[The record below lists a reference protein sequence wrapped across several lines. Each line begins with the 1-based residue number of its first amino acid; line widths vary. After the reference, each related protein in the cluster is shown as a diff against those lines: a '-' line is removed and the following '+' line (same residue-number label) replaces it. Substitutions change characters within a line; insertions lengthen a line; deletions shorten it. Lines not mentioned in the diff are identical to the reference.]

1 MKFCFVLINYITY
14 HIHSF
19 YRFDRLTTLA
29 YNTTQNGTLTYNKAV
44 RGFNIQYKLPCNNNR
59 RVTREREREIIICCC
74 VLFWLF
80 VCLFVR
86 FAMFWFLLA
95 FLHVSFMVNLFYSR
109 GLYSKSFIKLTQQQY
124 ISVFQASTGFNHST
138 LFKCVYFIARNVITI
153 AIITINDSYC
163 PLVNRQH
170 SWASARKCLFYSK
183 LSEQTHTHNLFGKII
198 YFDCFT
204 FCPLSG
210 IIMENI
216 KCHCRRCSK
225 IY

>member
-1 MKFCFVLINYITY
+1 MLCFVLI
-14 HIHSF
+14 
-19 YRFDRLTTLA
+19 
-29 YNTTQNGTLTYNKAV
+29 V
-44 RGFNIQYKLPCNNNR
+44 C
-59 RVTREREREIIICCC
+59 
-74 VLFWLF
+74 LF
-80 VCLFVR
+80 VCLFVC

-95 FLHVSFMVNLFYSR
+95 FLHLYFMVNLFYSR

-124 ISVFQASTGFNHST
+124 ISVFQASTGLNHST
-138 LFKCVYFIARNVITI
+138 LFKCVYFIARDVITI

-163 PLVNRQH
+163 PLMNRQH
-170 SWASARKCLFYSK
+170 SWASARKFYLYSK

-216 KCHCRRCSK
+216 NYHCRRCSK